1 MQAKSHL
8 SLMNGKARGFTLIEL
23 LVVIAIIAILAAIL
37 FPVFAQARDKARSIS
52 CLSNTRQIGLSVL
65 MYEQDYD
72 ETYPL
77 NTAEFPG
84 ELNNFDIS
92 WVKATQPYIKSLPL
106 MNCPNGALNGDGKP
120 TPNINDSGQ
129 PTCENRA
136 NNCRNTIGGPVTSY
150 GMPSTQAFIQANSG
164 ADTTLYFGALPP
176 GVPTSGVHWEGIA
189 GFEDGGGAGGCGL
202 PGSIYPSLGEG
213 GISRPSEMVMVEET
227 NFWDTGGC
235 GAEHSIPR
243 GRHTKG
249 DFVGN
254 YPNEPSGGV
263 QLGNVNVVFC
273 DGHSKS
279 FRVQALFAVDQNN
292 GNPFFKYYWPGQ

>member
-1 MQAKSHL
+1 MYAKSHL

-23 LVVIAIIAILAAIL
+23 LVVIAIIAILASIL

-77 NTAEFPG
+77 NTSEFPG
-84 ELNNFDIS
+84 ELNNYDIS

-106 MNCPNGALNGDGKP
+106 MSCPNGGLNGDGKP

-129 PTCENRA
+129 PTCENAA
-136 NNCRNTIGGPVTSY
+136 NNCQNTIGGPVTSY
-150 GMPSTQAFIQANSG
+150 GMPSTQAFIQANHG
-164 ADTTLYFGALPP
+164 ADTSLYFGVLPAGTP
-176 GVPTSGVHWEGIA
+176 MGVRWEGIA
-189 GFEDGGGAGGCGL
+189 GFEDLAGAGGCGL
-202 PGSIYPSLGEG
+202 PGPDNVYPSLSEG

-227 NFWDTGGC
+227 TFWDTGGC
-235 GAEHSIPR
+235 GAQHITPR
-243 GRHTKG
+243 ARHTKG
-249 DFVGN
+249 NIDAN
-254 YPNEPSGGV
+254 GV
-263 QLGNVNVVFC
+263 QLGNVNIVFC

-279 FRVQALFAVDQNN
+279 LRLQALFSVDQNN
-292 GNPFFKYYWPGQ
+292 GNPFFKYYWPNQ